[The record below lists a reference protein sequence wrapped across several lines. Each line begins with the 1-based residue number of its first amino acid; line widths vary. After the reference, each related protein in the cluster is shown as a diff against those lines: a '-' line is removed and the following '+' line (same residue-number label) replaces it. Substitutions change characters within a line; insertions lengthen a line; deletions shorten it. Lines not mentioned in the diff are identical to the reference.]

1 VNAHDLYISVST
13 ADRSTSATWGSRQPP
28 PRGRNRKEN
37 TITMVATTKKTSSR
51 RQALARLAAGGA
63 LAAVTTLPA
72 LHHALAA
79 SPKAHTATKTL
90 TIGAK
95 GFPENEIVA
104 NMYLLLLQHAGIP
117 VNSQLKVLAS
127 QVATPA
133 LQKGALDIYPEYTGT
148 GLEAILGK
156 TAAHT
161 SSAYYNAVKAGYQ
174 SKYKLT
180 WLTAYPMNDTQG
192 FATTVDFS
200 RKNGIA
206 SIADMVKKASSV
218 RLIVA
223 TEYLSRADGLPGVK
237 KVYGDFTPKALVKLQ
252 DVGSVRYAALLHGQ
266 GDVTEAFTTDPDIA
280 AHHLVVLS
288 DPKGYAPPDNLAP
301 VVRDDALQ
309 AYPKLASTLNVIAP
323 KITTAV
329 ITGLSNQVVSNHDDP
344 QAVAKSFL
352 QQQGLLK

>member
-1 VNAHDLYISVST
+1 MKTRTL
-13 ADRSTSATWGSRQPP
+13 
-28 PRGRNRKEN
+28 PRRH
-37 TITMVATTKKTSSR
+37 T
-51 RQALARLAAGGA
+51 LARLAATAA
-63 LAAVTTLPA
+63 LAAATTLPT
-72 LHHALAA
+72 LHHALAS
-79 SPKAHTATKTL
+79 SPAAHAAKKTL

-117 VNSQLKVLAS
+117 VNSGLKILAS

-156 TAAHT
+156 TAPHNNI
-161 SSAYYNAVKAGYQ
+161 AYYDAVATGYRK
-174 SKYKLT
+174 KYNLI
-180 WLTAYPMNDTQG
+180 WLHPYPMNDTQG
-192 FATTVDFS
+192 FATTQDFS
-200 RKNGIA
+200 RKNGIT
-206 SIADMVKKASSV
+206 SIADMVSKASSV

-266 GDVTEAFTTDPDIA
+266 GDITEAFTTDPDIA
-280 AHHLVVLS
+280 AHHLVVLG

-309 AYPKLASTLNVIAP
+309 AYPKLAATLNAIAP
-323 KITTAV
+323 KITNTV

-344 QAVAKSFL
+344 QTVAKTFL